1 MDPYDWFCGPGS
13 HISLSQTACLLNLL
27 VLSRTGL
34 QWFSSHQC
42 AGAPGIPLPGAGT
55 STAFLSSV
63 RPTHCS
69 TSRASRSTSSSD
81 FSGNHRPL
89 HYSSSCIR
97 SAPPT
102 HASNANLTYWRSSWS
117 APPDTPC
124 AWWEHQTSA
133 PGRSSDPPPAE
144 THTHLRFAALSG
156 PLRLVWDR
164 KYGKN
169 LKWVEKSLKIPSEV
183 HPPDQSTSSA
193 SISHRVYNKHQR
205 HDAKSK
211 HYFLIYV
218 LCLIIKNLRYILNI
232 IRRLKNMDQYK
243 LLVYLILISL

>member
-1 MDPYDWFCGPGS
+1 MSYK
-13 HISLSQTACLLNLL
+13 ISLFVRLMLYKLPCEGTNTDITTNTTTTAAA
-27 VLSRTGL
+27 VSD
-34 QWFSSHQC
+34 QHHQH
-42 AGAPGIPLPGAGT
+42 T
-55 STAFLSSV
+55 
-63 RPTHCS
+63 
-69 TSRASRSTSSSD
+69 
-81 FSGNHRPL
+81 
-89 HYSSSCIR
+89 
-97 SAPPT
+97 
-102 HASNANLTYWRSSWS
+102 ASNANLTYWRSSWS

-133 PGRSSDPPPAE
+133 PGHSSDPPPAE

-164 KYGKN
+164 KYAKN
-169 LKWVEKSLKIPSEV
+169 LKRVEKSLKIPSEV
-183 HPPDQSTSSA
+183 HPTDQSTSSA

-211 HYFLIYV
+211 HYCVIYF

-243 LLVYLILISL
+243 LLVYLILILL